1 MLVAILACSKF
12 RVLAVVALNS
22 CPLLRVSALAIA
34 NLFRVSM
41 FCWFTPRYGVAS
53 ALAIGTAAEMTE
65 SCAEPAAMLEL
76 MRPLEF
82 MNWLALDVAC
92 CMSGLSCAMIDR
104 TCPAV
109 VSVVGFRTTFCAVAV
124 VGLTFCAAPMMPG
137 EDCATS
143 IGCADCTV
151 SHGRRADGLLTM
163 GLTVTGVAMLYSLL
177 CSPHCPTG
185 RIMNS
190 CR

>member
-12 RVLAVVALNS
+12 R
-22 CPLLRVSALAIA
+22 
-34 NLFRVSM
+34 
-41 FCWFTPRYGVAS
+41 
-53 ALAIGTAAEMTE
+53 ALAIGTAAEMTA

-137 EDCATS
+137 DDCATS

-185 RIMNS
+185 RIMYDCWVHRVGRTI
-190 CR
+190 CRSAPDCNRHVLRCALHAA